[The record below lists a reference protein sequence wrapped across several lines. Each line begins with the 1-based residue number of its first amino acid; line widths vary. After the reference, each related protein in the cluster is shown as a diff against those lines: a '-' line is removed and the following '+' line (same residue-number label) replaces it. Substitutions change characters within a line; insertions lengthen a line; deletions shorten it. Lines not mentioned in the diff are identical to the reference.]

1 MSEAPTDKIAAVVSS
16 ARKAKRS
23 APAKEDA
30 RRELMD
36 TPYDLSYPEDC
47 PVEPLGVNGDEA
59 YFLDA
64 KRQLRVFK
72 AKELNRGVIVT
83 LFGDQQ
89 DLKFTYWPR
98 YGKYNEETGECPLVG
113 WRPEQAG
120 ESLYQEAARKGL
132 IDVLDRVRGPGAWRD
147 EDDKLVY
154 HCGDVLYHDG
164 GALTPRQIGR
174 HVYPSAP
181 PKPKPKTENVH
192 GIEEAQELLSLLRS
206 WSWRRSEIDP
216 VLLMGWV
223 GAAILGGALDWRP
236 LIWITGDKA
245 TGKSTLHAV
254 VKDVLGPG
262 GLIAAADASAAG
274 LWQTVGHASLPV
286 ALDELE
292 AEADNRKAAAI
303 IKLARI
309 AASGHQMMRGGSD
322 HKSASFTVRSCFLFS
337 SILIPP
343 TLGQDVSRM
352 AILQL
357 QELGV
362 DAKSPAI
369 NSKRLS
375 EIGAILRGRLL
386 TQWHRYERVLSIY
399 KDALSKVGHGGR
411 GGDLFG
417 TLLTCYELLI
427 NDGDPCEQDINL
439 WASMLQKSTLAE
451 GEGDVANHERC
462 ISYLMTSQLDAYR
475 AGERRTIGSWVA
487 QAAGRAIDGGH
498 ADEHEIRDAKRA
510 LGNIGLIVQ
519 DKKNADGKTV
529 KVLQVANEHQGLAQV
544 FKDSLWASAAG
555 TDGVWM
561 QAIRRVAGAV
571 PDQQRFSGVKKRC
584 TAVPLA
590 SFLEG
595 HDETE

>member
-1 MSEAPTDKIAAVVSS
+1 MTETTDKIAAVVKTAKKQKPHAS
-16 ARKAKRS
+16 ADKPKREI
-23 APAKEDA
+23 AHAA
-30 RRELMD
+30 
-36 TPYDLSYPEDC
+36 PYDLSYPEDC

-64 KRQLRVFK
+64 SRQLRIFK
-72 AKELNRGVIVT
+72 AKDLNRGTIVS
-83 LFGDQQ
+83 LFGDMQ

-98 YGKYNEETGECPLVG
+98 YGKPDEETGFCDIVG

-120 ESLYQEAARKGL
+120 ESLYQEAARKGI
-132 IDVLDRVRGPGAWRD
+132 IDVLDRVRGPGAWTD
-147 EDDKLVY
+147 EDGELVY
-154 HCGDVLYHDG
+154 HCGDVLYHAG
-164 GALTPRQIGR
+164 GALTPCQIGR

-181 PKPKPKTENVH
+181 PKPKPRLEESVH
-192 GIEEAQELLSLLRS
+192 GVEEAQELLTLFKS
-206 WSWRRSEIDP
+206 WNWRRPDIDP
-216 VLLMGWV
+216 VLLLGWI

-254 VKDVLGPG
+254 MKDVLGPG

-352 AILQL
+352 AVLQL
-357 QELGV
+357 NEIE
-362 DAKSPAI
+362 AKAKTPSLD
-369 NSKRLS
+369 SKRLA
-375 EIGAILRGRLL
+375 EIGVILRGRLMKN
-386 TQWHRYERVLSIY
+386 WHRYQSVLQTY
-399 KDALSKVGHGGR
+399 KDALAEVGHSGR

-417 TLLTCYELLI
+417 TLLACYELMT
-427 NDGDPCEQDINL
+427 NDGEPYEADIKTWTGL
-439 WASMLQKSTLAE
+439 LEKSTLAE

-462 ISYLMTSQLDAYR
+462 ISYLMTSQLDLYR
-475 AGERRTIGSWVA
+475 SGERRTIGSWVA
-487 QAAGRAIDGGH
+487 QASGTLNGANMSSA
-498 ADEHEIRDAKRA
+498 EIADAKKA
-510 LGNIGLIVQ
+510 LGNIGLLVQ
-519 DKKNADGKTV
+519 DKKDADGNTY
-529 KVLQVANEHQGLAQV
+529 KVLQVANEHQGLALV
-544 FKDSLWASAAG
+544 FKESLWASAAG

-561 QAIRRVAGAV
+561 QAIRRIKGAT

-584 TAVPLA
+584 TAVPLT

-595 HDETE
+595 GNDE